1 VAKLSTTKKS
11 HELQEFTRIIK
22 VMTSKTII
30 NFCPTGMVPVK
41 KVTPHVPVS
50 PNEIIEQTHQAYE
63 IGITIAHLHARAED
77 EQPTYKKSVYQ
88 EIFEGVR
95 KHCPGLIICGSTSGR
110 NFPEF
115 EKRSEVIE
123 LKPDMASLTLSSL
136 NFSNQASVNP
146 PDMIL
151 KLATKMKEYG
161 VTPEFECF
169 DLGMINYGKYLISK
183 EIHTGPYY
191 WNLLFGNIAGFQGTF
206 LQMGVTAS
214 EIPNDHFVA
223 FAGLAANQLKVNA
236 AAIAMGYGVRV
247 GIEDNIWWDDQRTR
261 LCTNTELLQRVHQL
275 LDIHQKQLYPSS
287 ELGSRGFYN
296 RLK

>member
-1 VAKLSTTKKS
+1 MA
-11 HELQEFTRIIK
+11 EK
-22 VMTSKTII
+22 VIMNKTII

-41 KVTPHVPVS
+41 RDTPHVPVT

-63 IGITIAHLHARAED
+63 IGITIVHLHARAED
-77 EQPTYKKSVYQ
+77 EQPTYKKSIYQ
-88 EIFEGVR
+88 EIFEGVK

-146 PDMIL
+146 PDMII

-169 DLGMINYGKYLISK
+169 DMGMINYGKYLISK
-183 EIHTGPYY
+183 EIHSGPKY
-191 WNLLFGNIAGFQGTF
+191 WNLLFGNIAGFQGTYN
-206 LQMGVTAS
+206 QMGLAVS
-214 EIPNDHFVA
+214 EIPADHHIA
-223 FAGLAANQLKVNA
+223 FAGLGASQLKVNA
-236 AAIAMGYGVRV
+236 TAIAMGYGVRV
-247 GIEDNIWWDDQRTR
+247 GIEDNIWWDQKRSR
-261 LCTNTELLQRVHQL
+261 LATNSELLQRVHQL
-275 LDIHQKQLYPSS
+275 MEMHEKTLYPSA
-287 ELGSRGFYN
+287 ELGALGFYN
-296 RLK
+296 RSK